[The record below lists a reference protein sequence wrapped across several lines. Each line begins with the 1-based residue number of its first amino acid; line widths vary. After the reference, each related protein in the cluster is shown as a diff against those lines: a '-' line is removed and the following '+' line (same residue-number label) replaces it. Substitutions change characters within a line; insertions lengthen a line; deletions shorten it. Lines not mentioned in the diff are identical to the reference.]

1 MTVWGVV
8 MRRAFLLSVLWVV
21 LSGAVAAAELVR
33 MNDVKSGELLLKT
46 ENPNEY
52 RVAAIVSTD
61 VVIDITGPVART
73 KVRQKFSNPG
83 DEWVEG
89 VYAFP
94 LPETAAVDHMRM
106 VVGER
111 IIEGVI
117 QEKQQA
123 RKSYQKA
130 KSQGRR
136 ASLVE
141 QVRADL
147 FTTSVANIAPKG
159 SVEIE
164 IEYQELLSWVDGQF
178 SIRYPMA
185 ITPRYLPSENLQDE
199 NKRGDLVELLQLN
212 SGWGVMPVANI
223 DGNDAGGRSVS
234 DNPPV
239 SLTVNLNAGFPLD
252 ELFSRY
258 HQVVKET
265 PLGSEGEGRRRVTL
279 DSTAH
284 STEHDFVLYWKPRVA
299 TAPRAAF
306 FTEKG
311 NGTEQHGLLMVMPP
325 LDSALVKAPPREL
338 TYVIDTSGSM
348 SDGSIEQA
356 KAALRKALAR
366 LNPDDTFNVVEFNS
380 DADQLFDIPW
390 RATPEALR
398 VADLFVSRL
407 QADGGTEMMK
417 ALRLALGKQPKGE
430 DGAGR
435 LSQVVFIT
443 DGAVGNEEE
452 LFRYINNH
460 LGDRRLFTVGI
471 GSAPNS
477 YFMRKSASFGRGTF
491 TYIGDSGEVAEKMNT
506 LFTKMEQAVMTD
518 IEVRLEGVEGEV
530 VQMLPEKIP
539 DLYRGEPVVIS
550 MKMRQIPT
558 KAVLSGTLNGR
569 EWRSEVSLAGG
580 AEQAGLGV
588 LFGRGM
594 IESWMDKRVVGADEV
609 DVRNAIIHLAYRY
622 HLVSKYTS
630 LVAVDMTP
638 TDKLRELEQNE
649 VRMKHSLSSLKLAKT
664 ATSSEMQMAGGAMLL
679 LLSLLL
685 FRRRAVVG

>member
-1 MTVWGVV
+1 

-21 LSGAVAAAELVR
+21 ISSAAGASELVR

-52 RVAAIVSTD
+52 MLAPAVSTD

-73 KVRQKFSNPG
+73 RVRQRFSNPG

-111 IIEGVI
+111 IIEGII

-123 RKSYQKA
+123 RRTYQQA
-130 KSQGRR
+130 RSQGKR

-141 QVRADL
+141 QIRPDL
-147 FTTSVANIAPKG
+147 FTTSVANIAPRG

-164 IEYQELLSWVDGQF
+164 IEYQELLSWVDGKF

-185 ITPRYLPSENLQDE
+185 VTPRYLPAENLLDE
-199 NKRGDLVELLQLN
+199 GKRGELTELLQLN
-212 SGWGVMPVANI
+212 GGWGVMPVANV
-223 DGNDAGGRSVS
+223 DGNDAGGRSKS

-258 HQVVKET
+258 HQVVKEI
-265 PLGSEGEGRRRVTL
+265 PLGSDGEGRRRVTL
-279 DSTAH
+279 DSSAH
-284 STEHDFVLYWKPRVA
+284 ATDHDFVLYWKPRIA
-299 TAPRAAF
+299 SAPRAAF

-325 LDSALVKAPPREL
+325 LDGSLVKAPPREL

-348 SDGSIEQA
+348 AGESIAQA
-356 KAALRKALAR
+356 KEALRKALAR
-366 LNPDDTFNVVEFNS
+366 LNPDDTFNIVEFNS
-380 DADQLFDIPW
+380 DADRLFDIPW
-390 RATPEALR
+390 KATPEALR

-407 QADGGTEMMK
+407 DANGGTEMMK
-417 ALRLALGKQPKGE
+417 ALRLALGTQPGG
-430 DGAGR
+430 DDSSGR

-477 YFMRKSASFGRGTF
+477 YFMRKSARFGRGTF

-506 LFTKMEQAVMTD
+506 LFTKMEQAVLTNL
-518 IEVRLEGVEGEV
+518 EVRLEGVEGEV
-530 VQMLPEKIP
+530 VQMLPEKMP

-550 MKMRQIPT
+550 MKMGQIPT
-558 KAVLSGTLNGR
+558 RAILSGTLGGID
-569 EWRSEVSLAGG
+569 WSSEVALAGG
-580 AEQAGLGV
+580 AEQSGLGV

-609 DVRNAIIHLAYRY
+609 DVRNAIIQLAHRY

-630 LVAVDMTP
+630 LVAVDITP
-638 TDKLRELEQNE
+638 AEKLREIEQQE
-649 VRMKHSLSSLKLAKT
+649 VRMKHSLSSLRLAKT
-664 ATSSEMQMAGGAMLL
+664 ATSSELQMVGGAVLL

-685 FRRRAVVG
+685 FRRRVVAE

>member
-1 MTVWGVV
+1 MTAWGGV
-8 MRRAFLLSVLWVV
+8 MRRVFLLSVLWMV
-21 LSGAVAAAELVR
+21 LSGVAGAAELVR

-46 ENPNEY
+46 DRPNEY
-52 RVAAIVSTD
+52 EVATIISTD
-61 VVIDITGPVART
+61 VVIDVAGPVART
-73 KVRQKFSNPG
+73 RVRQKFSNPG
-83 DEWVEG
+83 DGWVEG

-106 VVGER
+106 IVGER
-111 IIEGVI
+111 IIEGII
-117 QEKQQA
+117 QEKQLA
-123 RKSYQKA
+123 RKIYQKA
-130 KSQGRR
+130 KSAGKR

-147 FTTSVANIAPKG
+147 FTTSVANIAPHG

-164 IEYQELLSWVDGQF
+164 IEYQELLSWVDGKF
-178 SIRYPMA
+178 SVRYPMA
-185 ITPRYLPSENLQDE
+185 VTPRYLPPDNLQDE
-199 NKRGDLVELLQLN
+199 SKRGELVELLQLN
-212 SGWGVMPVANI
+212 SGWGVMPVANV
-223 DGNDAGGRSVS
+223 DGNDAGGRSKS

-252 ELFSRY
+252 EMVSRY
-258 HQVVKET
+258 HQVVKEI
-265 PLGSEGEGRRRVTL
+265 PSGSAGEGKRRVTL
-279 DSTAH
+279 DSADH
-284 STEHDFVLYWKPRVA
+284 AIDHDFVLYWRPRIGS
-299 TAPRAAF
+299 APRAAF
-306 FTEKG
+306 FTEQG

-348 SDGSIEQA
+348 SGESIEQA
-356 KAALRKALAR
+356 KDALRKALAR
-366 LNPDDTFNVVEFNS
+366 LNPDDTFNIVEFNS
-380 DADQLFDIPW
+380 EADRLFDVPW

-407 QADGGTEMMK
+407 DADGGTEMMK
-417 ALRLALGKQPKGE
+417 ALRLALGQRSKGE
-430 DGAGR
+430 SGSGHLA
-435 LSQVVFIT
+435 QVVFIT

-491 TYIGDSGEVAEKMNT
+491 TYIGDNGEVAEKMNA
-506 LFTKMEQAVMTD
+506 LFTKMEQAVLTN

-530 VQMLPEKIP
+530 VQMLPERVP

-558 KAVLSGTLNGR
+558 KAVVSGTLGGM
-569 EWRSEVSLAGG
+569 EWSSEVTLAGG
-580 AEQAGLGV
+580 AEQSGLGV

-594 IESWMDKRVVGADEV
+594 IESWMDRRVEGADEA
-609 DVRNAIIHLAYRY
+609 DVRNAIIQLAHRY

-638 TDKLRELEQNE
+638 ADKLREIEQHE
-649 VRMKHSLSSLKLAKT
+649 VRMKHSLSPLRLAKT
-664 ATSSEMQMAGGAMLL
+664 ATSSELQMMGGAVLL

-685 FRRRAVVG
+685 LRRRSVA